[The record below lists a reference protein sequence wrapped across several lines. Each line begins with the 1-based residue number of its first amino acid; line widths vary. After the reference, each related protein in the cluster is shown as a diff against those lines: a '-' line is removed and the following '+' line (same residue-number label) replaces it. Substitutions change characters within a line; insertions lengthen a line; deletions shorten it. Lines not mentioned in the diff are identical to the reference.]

1 MDIISPLTNPELY
14 DQSEIMEMVYIRKKE
29 RGEER
34 EEGTGKVRQ
43 LIERWSRERGTI
55 IIMIKTNIFS

>member
-34 EEGTGKVRQ
+34 EEGTGQVRQ